1 MRCDIVANGVVS
13 AAQEVGVNVPVVVR
27 LQGTNALEGRRI
39 LLDSGLDFQVADDM
53 EQAARKVVAAAG
65 VA

>member
-13 AAQEVGVNVPVVVR
+13 AAKEVGVNVPVVVR
-27 LQGTNALEGRRI
+27 LQGTNAKEGRQI

-65 VA
+65 AA

>member
-1 MRCDIVANGVVS
+1 MRCDIVANGVIS
-13 AAQEVGVNVPVVVR
+13 AAKEVGVNVPVVVR
-27 LQGTNALEGRRI
+27 LQGTHAKEGRQI

-65 VA
+65 AA